1 MQGVSAILIT
11 FDESEVRKIIKVCN
25 QVIEYL
31 SITELI
37 EKMDDLVTYVKV
49 IRVILDLK
57 RDLRLYTKTTL
68 FLIILN

>member
-49 IRVILDLK
+49 IEINFRINIISNGVFSIL
-57 RDLRLYTKTTL
+57 
-68 FLIILN
+68 ILN